1 MILSCTGGPP
11 YVVHGPPGTGKTV
24 TLIEAILQL
33 YKTQSNSVI
42 LVCAASN
49 SAADHVFARLV
60 TFKVRKGDI
69 LRLGSTF
76 NHKQLKRCRI
86 IVFTYASA
94 DLLYPLHGRMGRFTH
109 MFLDDAAQVSEPET
123 MIPIS
128 LVYRRNMVVVLSGDP
143 LFFSKDS
150 GLGKSFMER
159 LCELNC
165 YKDGNK
171 NYVTK
176 LVRNYRSHKHILSQ
190 VLYKGDLVSCKEEDT
205 LYLEAWKDFI
215 PNPDFP
221 VLFIGVQGVDESE
234 GNSLTSWFN
243 RIEANEVVVVILYLI
258 CKGIKKGDIGVITP
272 YRQQVLKLRK
282 ALEMFDGL
290 GSESGIKVGTVE
302 SFEGP

>member
-11 YVVHGPPGTGKTV
+11 YVVHGPPGTGKIV

-128 LVYRRNMVVVLSGDP
+128 LVYRRNM
-143 LFFSKDS
+143 
-150 GLGKSFMER
+150 
-159 LCELNC
+159 
-165 YKDGNK
+165 GNHSW
-171 NYVTK
+171 
-176 LVRNYRSHKHILSQ
+176 RNYRSHKHILSQ

-234 GNSLTSWFN
+234 GNSPTSWFN
-243 RIEANEVVVVILYLI
+243 RIEASEVVAVILYLI

-290 GSESGIKVGTVE
+290 GSDSGIKVGTVE